1 VHGEYENTQLEKSQK
16 SQGQDFC
23 RFLLLCIEAEI
34 APTRKFKPS
43 QIAAVLFF
51 CLERADSNGK
61 LKFTNVRTFP
71 SLDTLCRLWG
81 TPNDFAA

>member
-34 APTRKFKPS
+34 APTTKF
-43 QIAAVLFF
+43 QAVCLGGFF
-51 CLERADSNGK
+51 VAL
-61 LKFTNVRTFP
+61 L
-71 SLDTLCRLWG
+71 
-81 TPNDFAA
+81 